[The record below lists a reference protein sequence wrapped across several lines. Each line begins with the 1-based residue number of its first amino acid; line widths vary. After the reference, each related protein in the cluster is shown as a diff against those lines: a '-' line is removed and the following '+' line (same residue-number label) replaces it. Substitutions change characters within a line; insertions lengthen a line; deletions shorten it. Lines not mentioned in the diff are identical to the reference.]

1 MKLPLVWL
9 ICVAETDYPDPRY
22 VYGEPRMD
30 GLSDAPPLGGAPVAS
45 VSSFTRH
52 RPKSTSDLWSYHE
65 AVLRHGTQLMALH
78 TGEMAM
84 LIRRTVDTISSTI
97 PRVLVVGP
105 GRVGKTTLV
114 NALLGRPGLL
124 PAHPT
129 DRTAAL
135 TRLHLGQRGSLGTG
149 AVITER
155 VEGGAS
161 HGSAPVAGTQ
171 AGPKRAGSLVARL
184 LGTGA
189 DAAPHAAGGLR
200 LEFDDA
206 LADAPEIARHLT
218 APYARADTARRVD
231 IFLEHSPLSFPVQI
245 IDTPPLV
252 AGMAA
257 GGLPADAVE
266 EVDACLVVLDAAAPE
281 QALDPALLEVIF
293 KVPVDRLV
301 VVLNPRS
308 SPASD
313 GEAIRARASVVR
325 RLLRQRLQTDV
336 PVVCVELADAMP
348 KPAHQPLFRAVV
360 KDFPFAAQDKGRGPT
375 GLDAARNDEAVRS
388 VPAVDR
394 LAEEIERCALDG
406 PYARRLM
413 EVATTLRDIARLR
426 EEAARSSAVA
436 INNRILDIQK
446 EQREAEDQLQR
457 IEYLIADIKDLSEGI
472 EKSCESASGAIR
484 VVQDD
489 AARLV
494 RQMLEALFNRF
505 LTEQTTSLQAAVDS
519 DTLATWRC
527 DTSQWRRE
535 FEEESARLL
544 RHLRLK
550 LFEALRQA
558 VDEFRNAIGRA
569 IPELRDG
576 LDMMQPSANFY
587 LPSLEMPIRP
597 IVFRFENGGWLRR
610 LRARPQGSVVVEDLK
625 RHLIAEFDDAAKAT
639 VEQMTQGLAKDAA
652 IILFRLSQKSIS
664 VIDMMVERREQ
675 LVRQADTLLQ
685 LQSNANTDRLLAA
698 HAIEQQEAE
707 RVVLTAT
714 QITRTLS
721 DLVSAGTSLVGGR
734 RLAAGWQ

>member
-1 MKLPLVWL
+1 
-9 ICVAETDYPDPRY
+9 
-22 VYGEPRMD
+22 MD

-45 VSSFTRH
+45 VSSLTRH
-52 RPKSTSDLWSYHE
+52 APKSTSDLWRYHE
-65 AVLRHGTQLMALH
+65 AVLRHGAQLMALH
-78 TGEMAM
+78 SGEMAM
-84 LIRRTVDTISSTI
+84 LIRRTVDTISGSV

-135 TRLHLGQRGSLGTG
+135 TQLHLGQRGSRRNG

-155 VEGGAS
+155 AENGAS
-161 HGSAPVAGTQ
+161 HTSAPTAGTQ
-171 AGPKRAGSLVARL
+171 AKPKQSGSLVARL

-189 DAAPHAAGGLR
+189 EAVAAAPHAAGGLH

-231 IFLEHSPLSFPVQI
+231 IFLEHSPLSFPVLI

-252 AGMAA
+252 AGVAA

-266 EVDACLVVLDAAAPE
+266 DVDACLVVLDAAAPE
-281 QALDPALLEVIF
+281 QALDAALLEVIF

-301 VVLNPRS
+301 VVLNPHAS
-308 SPASD
+308 HVSD

-336 PVVCVELADAMP
+336 PVVCVELAEAMQ

-360 KDFPFAAQDKGRGPT
+360 KDFPFAAQGTGRGPT
-375 GLDAARNDEAVRS
+375 GLDAARNEEAVRS
-388 VPAVDR
+388 APAVDR

-446 EQREAEDQLQR
+446 ERREAEDQLQR

-505 LTEQTTSLQAAVDS
+505 LTEQTASLQAAVDS

-527 DTSQWRRE
+527 DTGQWRRE

-550 LFEALRQA
+550 LFEALRLA

-587 LPSLEMPIRP
+587 LPALEMPIRP

-685 LQSNANTDRLLAA
+685 LQNNANTDRLLAA

>member
-1 MKLPLVWL
+1 
-9 ICVAETDYPDPRY
+9 
-22 VYGEPRMD
+22 MD
-30 GLSDAPPLGGAPVAS
+30 GLSDVPPLGGAPVAS
-45 VSSFTRH
+45 VSSLTRH
-52 RPKSTSDLWSYHE
+52 TPKSPSDLWRYHE

-78 TGEMAM
+78 SGEMAL
-84 LIRRTVDTISSTI
+84 LIRRTVDTISGTV

-135 TRLHLGQRGSLGTG
+135 TRLHLGASRQRRSG
-149 AVITER
+149 AVVTER
-155 VEGGAS
+155 VES
-161 HGSAPVAGTQ
+161 LMSAAPPAAARMDAKQRHT
-171 AGPKRAGSLVARL
+171 GSLVARL
-184 LGTGA
+184 MGA
-189 DAAPHAAGGLR
+189 SAEASAPPPHSAGGLH

-218 APYARADTARRVD
+218 APAARADTARRVD
-231 IFLEHSPLSFPVQI
+231 IYLEQSPLSFPVQI
-245 IDTPPLV
+245 LDTPPLV
-252 AGMAA
+252 AGIAA
-257 GGLPADAVE
+257 GGLPAEAVE
-266 EVDACLVVLDAAAPE
+266 DVDACVVVLDAAAPE

-301 VVLNPRS
+301 VVLNPK
-308 SPASD
+308 ASHIAD

-336 PVVCVELADAMP
+336 PVLCVDLSEALH

-360 KDFPFAAQDKGRGPT
+360 KDFPFASQGAARGPT
-375 GLDAARNDEAVRS
+375 GLEGARHDEAIRS
-388 VPAVDR
+388 FPAVDR
-394 LAEEIERCALDG
+394 LADEIERCALDG

-436 INNRILDIQK
+436 IGNRILDIQK
-446 EQREAEDQLQR
+446 ERREAEYQLQR

-472 EKSCESASGAIR
+472 EKSCETASGAIR

-505 LTEQTTSLQAAVDS
+505 LSEQTASLQAAVDS
-519 DTLATWRC
+519 DALANWRC
-527 DTSQWRRE
+527 DTGQWRRE

-550 LFEALRQA
+550 LFEALRLA

-587 LPSLEMPIRP
+587 LPALEMPIRP

-625 RHLIAEFDDAAKAT
+625 RQLIAEFDDAAKAT

-685 LQSNANTDRLLAA
+685 LQNNANTDRLLAA

-721 DLVSAGTSLVGGR
+721 DLVSAGTALVGGR